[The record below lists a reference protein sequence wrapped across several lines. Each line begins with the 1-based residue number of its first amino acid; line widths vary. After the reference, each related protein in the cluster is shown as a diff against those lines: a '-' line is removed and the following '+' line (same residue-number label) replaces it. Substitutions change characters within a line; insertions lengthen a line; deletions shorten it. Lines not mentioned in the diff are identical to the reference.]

1 MEGFASPNDKKRA
14 APRGPCSGT
23 VSWGAVARYLVDP
36 APARC
41 PGVRLA
47 PPPAGVER
55 SCPEEKGSR
64 SRPSSGL
71 HSRTT
76 WSPAVPWLGWS
87 PLASAPAVWVR
98 GGGSAVLLDWGDCPS
113 FHDLA
118 NFPVGSAVPGGIFD
132 GSPVGSLERFR
143 SGPGGFLPP
152 HLPGSWPGS
161 GGGGWRLL
169 DVWAS
174 CLQGVRRARRCPARR
189 QPRTS
194 GLRVTFGLGLP
205 GRAGGG

>member
-1 MEGFASPNDKKRA
+1 MEGFASPNDKKRGGTSWTLLRLGVLGFA
-14 APRGPCSGT
+14 TLRPPQGWSGLARKRRDRDPGPLPGCT
-23 VSWGAVARYLVDP
+23 P
-36 APARC
+36 APLGLPLY
-41 PGVRLA
+41 PGWGGRL
-47 PPPAGVER
+47 
-55 SCPEEKGSR
+55 
-64 SRPSSGL
+64 
-71 HSRTT
+71 
-76 WSPAVPWLGWS
+76 
-87 PLASAPAVWVR
+87 LASAPAVWVR
-98 GGGSAVLLDWGDCPS
+98 GGGSAVLLDWGDGLS
-113 FHDLA
+113 FHGLA

-169 DVWAS
+169 GVWAS